1 MLTDHDKL
9 RVGSEARLQGQP
21 FTIVIALRFS

>member
-9 RVGSEARLQGQP
+9 RVGSEACLQGQP
-21 FTIVIALRFS
+21 FTVVIALHFG